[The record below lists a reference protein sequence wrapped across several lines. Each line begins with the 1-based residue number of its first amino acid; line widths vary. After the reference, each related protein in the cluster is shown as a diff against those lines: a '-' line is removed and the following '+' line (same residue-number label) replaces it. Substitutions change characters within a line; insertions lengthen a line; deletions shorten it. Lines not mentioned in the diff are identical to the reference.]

1 MKYAKYCMETKF
13 LFFVALNEGSLH
25 NCLFDD
31 IQLLLDALKYLTE
44 QEAEDDKI
52 LNFKRIKQTF

>member
-1 MKYAKYCMETKF
+1 METKF